1 MTAETRIA
9 ATGLDPLAEEPH
21 ARVPHLVFRD
31 VLGPAWVHGL
41 LGYVAGREA
50 DFRPAIVRD
59 RQSGKQRV
67 DKARRDCLALSD
79 LGAARDPFES
89 FLRTAVPRILAG
101 LHLTETAVEPQEFAI
116 CAYGDGGHFAGH
128 IDTNEVTDRVRV
140 VSCVYYFAATPRQ
153 FSGGELRLYG
163 FPPLSGGRGSDAP
176 FIDITPETD
185 TLVAFPSWIR
195 HQVLPVRVP
204 EDSWRDHRFTINCW
218 LHRTHSGAATS
229 AVR

>member
-31 VLGPAWVHGL
+31 VLGTAWVRGL
-41 LGYVAGREA
+41 LGYVAAREA

-59 RQSGKQRV
+59 RRSGKQRV

-79 LGAARDPFES
+79 LGTARDHFES
-89 FLRTAVPRILAG
+89 FVRAAAPRILAE
-101 LHLTETAVEPQEFAI
+101 LHLAETAVEPQEFAI
-116 CAYGDGGHFAGH
+116 CAYGNGGRFAGH

-140 VSCVYYFAATPRQ
+140 VSCVYYFAATPRR

-163 FPPLSGGRGSDAP
+163 LPTLSGGRASDAP

-185 TLVAFPSWIR
+185 ALVVFPSWLR
-195 HQVLPVRVP
+195 HEVLLVRMP
-204 EDSWRDHRFTINCW
+204 EGSWRDHRFTINCW
-218 LHRTHSGAATS
+218 LHRTHSGAAAS